1 MSTDFASSLTHGPQP
16 VIIIDGEIL
25 AKLYERRTSMLNIQ
39 LKSDRGI
46 CGIAERDFGGVMGL
60 ELVLPPQDSRVTGAL
75 VAAK

>member
-1 MSTDFASSLTHGPQP
+1 
-16 VIIIDGEIL
+16 
-25 AKLYERRTSMLNIQ
+25 MLNIH

>member
-1 MSTDFASSLTHGPQP
+1 
-16 VIIIDGEIL
+16 
-25 AKLYERRTSMLNIQ
+25 MLNIQ

>member
-1 MSTDFASSLTHGPQP
+1 
-16 VIIIDGEIL
+16 
-25 AKLYERRTSMLNIQ
+25 MLNIQ

-60 ELVLPPQDSRVTGAL
+60 ELVLPPQDSRVTGGL